1 MPTTS
6 PIVAQEVAESHSD
19 NATIFTPPEA
29 SFLQINICEFYDYWN
44 KDNSNSIFLYQGKH
58 WFLKNRPENSQEKNL
73 NYLTYLIAKEWL
85 NIPEVIIPSA
95 KELETLEKDVS
106 QRIGKK
112 INPDAFLVRL
122 VQDYKE
128 TEIPIKELDRAIATE
143 IAFSAWIGRR
153 DAHACNRAFKNGIPM
168 FFDFGIAFGVEHQ
181 DFLRSGPDAGY
192 AGNWRFSKI
201 EAETIIDLPNLRRF
215 DYESRRANI
224 PIVSRDRFEL
234 SLKQTVDQIKALDP
248 ELIYRYALL
257 SGLSEIKSSEIS
269 KYLQQRSQQLEET
282 TNKILAILERGLTD
296 PESSAGRQPMG
307 WKSKLMNA
315 RNLLLRLAQ
324 RTH

>member
-1 MPTTS
+1 MSITS
-6 PIVAQEVAESHSD
+6 PIDAQEVAESHSD
-19 NATIFTPPEA
+19 NATIFAPPEA

-95 KELETLEKDVS
+95 KVLEALEKNVS
-106 QRIGKK
+106 QRIGEK

-128 TEIPIKELDRAIATE
+128 TEIPIKELDYAMATE
-143 IAFSAWIGRR
+143 IAFSTWIGRR

-201 EAETIIDLPNLRRF
+201 ENKTIIDLPNLRRF
-215 DYESRRANI
+215 DYDSRRANI
-224 PIVSRDRFEL
+224 PIVSRDRFKL
-234 SLKQTVDQIKALDP
+234 ALKQTVDRIKAINP

-257 SGLSEIKSSEIS
+257 SGLSEIKSSKIS
-269 KYLQQRSQQLEET
+269 KYLQQRSQQLEEN
-282 TNKILAILERGLTD
+282 TNKILAILEQGLTD
-296 PESSAGRQPMG
+296 PGPSAGRDRWDG
-307 WKSKLMNA
+307 KVNIMNA
-315 RNLLLRLAQ
+315 RNLLFQLGR
-324 RTH
+324 RIH